1 MLLGPGSTP
10 QPLWQQA
17 LHGSWDAGQRGELQ
31 LELSLGKRLGALS
44 TSHGE
49 AGNDDNDRNNNGHN
63 TFYSADNTDLAVV
76 AEALAGFCGKFGRRR
91 SRLAALTAWRVSSAN
106 FTSDMTSIH
115 NVKVKTCHCNR
126 TQSIA
131 RVLARLLA
139 AGDV

>member
-63 TFYSADNTDLAVV
+63 TLCSADNTDLAVV

-91 SRLAALTAWRVSSAN
+91 SRLAALTAWRVSSV
-106 FTSDMTSIH
+106 TSIRS
-115 NVKVKTCHCNR
+115 VKALTLQPRMLTYVCVYTCFAPKL
-126 TQSIA
+126 T
-131 RVLARLLA
+131 
-139 AGDV
+139 